1 MNSTDMMTETMRI
14 RPFFKRSLPGAA
26 RVAVLMSGSGTN
38 AEALFRFCRERSG
51 LAFEPVVI
59 VTDAPETSRAAALG
73 REFGVPVA
81 ALDIKAFY
89 RSRGEEAIAL
99 TTPRR
104 REIREEW
111 TDELRRLM
119 APYRVDFAV
128 LAGFVPLTNLTDDL
142 PCLNVHPGDLTIERD
157 GRRLLAGLHFRPVEQ
172 AILAGFPTLRSSVI
186 LAQPYRGSGA
196 AEMDSGP
203 VLGVSRPMAVDLEGH
218 PLEELA
224 RICAARQHGP
234 FHDELRR
241 IAVANLERLKVAG
254 DHVVLPRV
262 TADFAAG
269 RFGVDEE
276 GRLCFLR
283 DGKWLVVRT
292 VEYSVDR
299 SEPVLP

>member
-1 MNSTDMMTETMRI
+1 MRI
-14 RPFFKRSLPGAA
+14 KPFFNRSQPGAA
-26 RVAVLMSGSGTN
+26 RVAVLMSGTGTN
-38 AEALFRFCRERSG
+38 AEALFRFCREHSG

-73 REFGVPVA
+73 REFDVPVA

-89 RSRGEEAIAL
+89 RARGEEAIAL

-172 AILAGFPTLRSSVI
+172 AILAGFPALRSSVI
-186 LAQPYRGSGA
+186 LAQPYHGSGA

-203 VLGVSRPMAVDLEGH
+203 VLGISRPMAVDLEGH
-218 PLEELA
+218 PLEELT

-234 FHDELRR
+234 FRDELRR

-269 RFGVDEE
+269 RFGTDEA
-276 GRLCFLR
+276 GRLCFLHN
-283 DGKWLVVRT
+283 GKWQAVRT
-292 VEYSVDR
+292 VEYAVDR